1 MLKIKEW
8 YQLKEK
14 NKFSINIENI
24 KINSLICSIPKN
36 ILIKY
41 LNNVEKNGRVIVCQK
56 KEIIGL
62 LIFETNPIRSI
73 NFLKKNLI
81 DIIFGLLFKK
91 NLRSKIILLKYFIDY
106 IFFKKINLKNQIIL
120 LAVKKNFRNIGIGK
134 KLINF
139 LLKKKY
145 QSICVTSDFNNYR
158 AHNFYQKNNFFFYE
172 NINLGLRKIKV
183 FKRFINI

>member
-14 NKFSINIENI
+14 NKFSIDIENI

-41 LNNVEKNGRVIVCQK
+41 LNNVEKKGRVIVCQK

-73 NFLKKNLI
+73 KFLKKNLI
-81 DIIFGLLFKK
+81 DIIFGLLIKK
-91 NLRSKIILLKYFIDY
+91 NLRSKIILIKYFIDY

-183 FKRFINI
+183 FKRLINI